1 MFKFLEDFYLIT
13 HDLDILLFLP
23 FLFNRFYS
31 DELTREL
38 ASSLVNMTI
47 CALPDQRDDMIIFL
61 LVLSH
66 RDIQII

>member
-13 HDLDILLFLP
+13 HDFDILLFLP
-23 FLFNRFYS
+23 FLFNRLYS
-31 DELTREL
+31 HELTREL
-38 ASSLVNMTI
+38 ASGLVHMAI

-61 LVLSH
+61 FVLGH